1 MSLHPSGLSK
11 FLNERISETGSG
23 QETHQLGGVRT
34 NYRILPEEMD
44 TFRKHFCDYIE
55 SGGRPPSLFEKITL
69 GEAPLRVDLDFN
81 CIGEHSTPF
90 HTRDQ
95 MKSFMCA
102 YMAEVSKYLEIKE
115 STDIYVMEKAF
126 PTWYPGKNLTKSGI
140 HIVIPSI
147 ISDTRTEQAVRVAL
161 LNRMSSF
168 FPDVPL
174 EKGWRDAYDESPLTR
189 KCTWWP
195 MLGSKKWDEHG
206 GEPAPYRVKYILEWD
221 PEDGKVAVDDARDK
235 SVTPELVKKL
245 SLQTPGAV
253 GSPTTSLGAQ
263 FREASKKDLENRVPI
278 SGGRA
283 VTPARGRPAQRGD
296 VNSRESSPNRV
307 IYQQPLTETLRKYYA
322 DHVDNLSDQRFTEYN
337 LWVDVCICLKNIHP
351 DLNQEWHNFS
361 MKAQDKYDFRETEAK
376 WMSVGFRNDG
386 NKLGIGSLR
395 FWSRTDNTD
404 RYLEIEKTNIES
416 LVKESAIT
424 QAEHDVAQVVYA
436 MYRDE
441 FKCAKFSANV
451 WYRFIGHVW
460 RETDKGVQLQLR
472 LSSDVVKEY
481 RRFVSG
487 MDRELAA
494 VPECDPKAQGHVAS
508 ECQCC
513 QAEKKKKSFMD
524 VIMKLKRTGFK
535 KSVMDECRELF
546 LDEEFANKVDENK
559 RLIAFRNGI
568 LDMSTTPPV
577 FRDGKP
583 EDYVSFCTNL
593 DYNPNKPYY
602 TFDCWPALKKCLDDI
617 LPDPEVRTYFLSYL
631 ANSLSGEN
639 DAQKFHILT
648 GEGSN
653 GKSMLMI
660 LMSTTMGDYACTAP
674 ISLLTQGRNKSA
686 AAAPELV
693 RMKGRRFV
701 TMQEPDE
708 QVPLN
713 TGLMKELASSEKIT
727 ARDLYAGSKQMID
740 FELQA
745 RFNLACNEKPKI
757 NTQDGGTWRRLVV
770 VNFPTKF
777 VPVPRLPHEKPM
789 DENMKQNCMS
799 EEWTTAFLS
808 YLVHLFT
815 EGKGLRKL
823 IAPEK
828 VMEYIAEYREDS
840 DVIAKFLREKIHAH
854 PPLAVDEQV
863 HDPTSWTS
871 ITCSFSE
878 WKRTNELMNKG
889 TPADLKKRLE
899 STYGKMPKGGWTSFR
914 CGDA

>member
-1 MSLHPSGLSK
+1 MLHPSGLSK
-11 FLNERISETGSG
+11 FLAARVTESGNG
-23 QETHQLGGVRT
+23 QETHQLGGVRI
-34 NYRILPEEMD
+34 NYKIPPEDMTE
-44 TFRKHFCDYIE
+44 FRKHFCDYIE
-55 SGGRPPSLFEKITL
+55 SGDRPPSLFEKITL
-69 GEAPLRVDLDFN
+69 GEAPLRVDLDLN
-81 CIGEHSTPF
+81 CVGEHSTPF

-95 MKSFMCA
+95 MKSFICS
-102 YMAEVSKYLEIKE
+102 YMAEVVKYIEVKEI
-115 STDIYVMEKAF
+115 TDVYVMEKAF
-126 PTWYPGKNLTKSGI
+126 PTWYPGTNKTKSGI
-140 HIVIPSI
+140 HIVVPSLI
-147 ISDTRTEQAVRVAL
+147 GNGRTEQAVRVAL
-161 LNRMSSF
+161 LNRMETF

-174 EKGWRDAYDESPLTR
+174 EKGWNDAYDVSPLTR

-195 MLGSKKWDEHG
+195 MLGSKKWDENG
-206 GEPAPYRVKYILEWD
+206 GSPAPYRVKYILEWD
-221 PEDGKVAVDDARDK
+221 PEDGKAAVDDARDK
-235 SVTPELVKKL
+235 SVTPDLVKKL

-253 GSPTTSLGAQ
+253 GSPTTILGAQ
-263 FREASKKDLENRVPI
+263 LREASKKDLENRAPI

-283 VTPARGRPAQRGD
+283 VTPGRGRPAQRGD
-296 VNSRESSPNRV
+296 VASRESSPTRAV
-307 IYQQPLTETLRKYYA
+307 YQQPLTDALRKYYG
-322 DHVDNLSDQRFTEYN
+322 DHVDNLKDERFTDYN
-337 LWVDVCICLKNIHP
+337 QWVDVCICLKNIHP
-351 DLNQEWHNFS
+351 DLNEVWHTFS
-361 MKAQDKYDFRETEAK
+361 QKGQDKYDFRETEAK

-395 FWSRTDNTD
+395 FWSRSDNPD
-404 RYLEIEKTNIES
+404 RYQEIEKSNIES
-416 LVKESAIT
+416 LVKESAAT
-424 QAEHDVAQVVYA
+424 QTEHDVAQVVFA

-451 WYRFIGHVW
+451 WYRFVGHVW
-460 RETDKGVQLQLR
+460 RETDKGVQLQVR

-481 RRFVSG
+481 RRFVFEK
-487 MDRELAA
+487 DRELNAI
-494 VPECDPKAQGHVAS
+494 PECDPHAKDHVAS

-513 QAEKKKKSFMD
+513 IAERQKKTYMD
-524 VIMKLKRTGFK
+524 LIMKLKKTGFK

-559 RLIAFRNGI
+559 RLIAFRNGV
-568 LDMSTTPPV
+568 LDMTMMPPV

-583 EDYVSFCTNL
+583 EDYISFCTNL
-593 DYNPNKPYY
+593 DYDTKKPYHS
-602 TFDCWPALKKCLDDI
+602 FDCWPQLNKFLHDI
-617 LPDPEVRTYFLSYL
+617 LPDVEVRTYFLSYL

-770 VNFPTKF
+770 VNYPTKF
-777 VPVPRLPHEKPM
+777 VPAPKLPHEKPM
-789 DENMKQNCMS
+789 DENMKQNCSS
-799 EEWTTAFLS
+799 EAWATVFLS
-808 YLVHLFT
+808 YMVHLFV

-823 IAPEK
+823 VPPEK

-840 DVIAKFLREKIHAH
+840 DVIAKFLREKIHAL
-854 PPLAVDEQV
+854 PEMTESEQREPV
-863 HDPTSWTS
+863 SWTNVAS
-871 ITCSFSE
+871 TFSE
-878 WKRTNELMNKG
+878 WKRTNELIKG
-889 TPADLKKRLE
+889 SPQDLKKRLE
-899 STYGKMPKGGWTSFR
+899 SLYRKPSRGGWTSFR

>member
-1 MSLHPSGLSK
+1 MLHPSGLSK
-11 FLNERISETGSG
+11 FLAARVTESGNG
-23 QETHQLGGVRT
+23 QETHQLGGVRI
-34 NYRILPEEMD
+34 NYKILPEDMTE
-44 TFRKHFCDYIE
+44 FRKHFCDYIE
-55 SGGRPPSLFEKITL
+55 SGDRPPSLFEKITL
-69 GEAPLRVDLDFN
+69 GEAPLRVDLDLN
-81 CIGEHSTPF
+81 CVGEHSTPF

-95 MKSFMCA
+95 MKSFICS
-102 YMAEVSKYLEIKE
+102 YMAEVVKYIEVKE
-115 STDIYVMEKAF
+115 VTDVYVMEKAF
-126 PTWYPGKNLTKSGI
+126 PTWYPGTNKTKSGI
-140 HIVIPSI
+140 HIVVPSLI
-147 ISDTRTEQAVRVAL
+147 GDARTEQAVRVAL
-161 LNRMSSF
+161 LNRMETF

-174 EKGWRDAYDESPLTR
+174 EKGWHDAYDVSPLTR

-195 MLGSKKWDEHG
+195 MLGSKKWDENG
-206 GEPAPYRVKYILEWD
+206 GSPAPYRVKYILEWD
-221 PEDGKVAVDDARDK
+221 PEDGKAAVDDARDK
-235 SVTPELVKKL
+235 SVTPDLVKKL

-253 GSPTTSLGAQ
+253 GSPTTILGAQ
-263 FREASKKDLENRVPI
+263 LREASKKDLENRVPI

-283 VTPARGRPAQRGD
+283 VTPGRGRPTQRD
-296 VNSRESSPNRV
+296 VGSRESSPTRAV
-307 IYQQPLTETLRKYYA
+307 YQQPLTDALRKYYS
-322 DHVDNLSDQRFTEYN
+322 DHVDNLKEERFTDYN
-337 LWVDVCICLKNIHP
+337 QWVDVCICLKNIHP
-351 DLNQEWHNFS
+351 DLNEVWHTFS
-361 MKAQDKYDFRETEAK
+361 QKGQDKYDFRETEAK
-376 WMSVGFRNDG
+376 WNSVGFRNDG

-395 FWSRTDNTD
+395 FWSRSDNAD
-404 RYLEIEKTNIES
+404 RYQEIEKTNIES
-416 LVKESAIT
+416 LVKESAAT
-424 QAEHDVAQVVYA
+424 QTEHDVAQVVYA

-460 RETDKGVQLQLR
+460 RETDKGVQLQVR

-481 RRFVSG
+481 RRFVTDV
-487 MDRELAA
+487 DRELNAI
-494 VPECDPKAQGHVAS
+494 PECEPNAKDHVAS

-513 QAEKKKKSFMD
+513 LAERKKKSYTD
-524 VIMKLKRTGFK
+524 LIMKLKKTGFK

-559 RLIAFRNGI
+559 RLIAFRNGV
-568 LDMSTTPPV
+568 LDMTTMPPV

-583 EDYVSFCTNL
+583 EDYISFCTNL
-593 DYNPNKPYY
+593 DYDPNKPYH
-602 TFDCWPALKKCLDDI
+602 TFECWPHLNKFLHDI
-617 LPDPEVRTYFLSYL
+617 LPDSEVRTYFLGYL

-770 VNFPTKF
+770 VNYPTKF
-777 VPVPRLPHEKPM
+777 VPAPKLAHEKPM
-789 DENMKQNCMS
+789 DENMKQNCSS
-799 EEWTTAFLS
+799 ELWATAFLS
-808 YLVHLFT
+808 YLVHLFV

-823 IAPEK
+823 VPPEK

-840 DVIAKFLREKIHAH
+840 DVIAKFLREKIHAL
-854 PPLAVDEQV
+854 PEIGETEQREPV
-863 HDPTSWTS
+863 SWTNVAS
-871 ITCSFSE
+871 VFSE
-878 WKRTNELMNKG
+878 WKRTNELMGKG
-889 TPADLKKRLE
+889 SPQDLKKRLE
-899 STYGKMPKGGWTSFR
+899 SLYKKPSRGGWTSFR